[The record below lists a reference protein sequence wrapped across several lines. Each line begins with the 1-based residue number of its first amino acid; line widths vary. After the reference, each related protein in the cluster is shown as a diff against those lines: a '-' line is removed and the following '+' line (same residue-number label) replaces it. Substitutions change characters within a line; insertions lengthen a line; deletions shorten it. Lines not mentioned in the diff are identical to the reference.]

1 MEREVLSTPDSEP
14 ENTPAVPRTG
24 RRNTIRPWQAVAIV
38 AVLVLGGAGSYY
50 GYSWLSDRGGSELAE
65 GQQLIPVTRGNLT
78 NQVSTNGSVVFPERE
93 SLAFGAPGTV
103 GEVLVA
109 EGEYVEAGQALA
121 SLDQTTI
128 ASLERAA
135 AQAEV
140 AVEDAA
146 DQLAEAKE
154 TADALSLAQ
163 AESAIVQAELTLRD
177 AEELLAEL
185 RDPERTTEI
194 AQATSAVAAT
204 ETVHEQ
210 AVDALNAL
218 IDPDEDSRLAA
229 AAAVTDAR
237 IALEAA
243 RETLADLE
251 ALPDPDAV
259 AAARS
264 ALATAQET
272 YENATADLELAQSDW
287 ATAVT
292 NAEQTVS
299 DAEQAYS
306 DAFAGWFGARPS
318 AKEASMAP
326 ADVLAAWGADLDVIY
341 PQNDAARF
349 DQIPQDDPSTPWDE
363 NLAFFWTR
371 MSPAVVVGT
380 CDVSGAPGGT
390 RCVMDELESAWDS
403 MDAGRDALATSE
415 SQSASALTA
424 ARAAQSNA
432 ADGLSDAQDALEDAE
447 TPANAL
453 ALEDAGQAVEAAE
466 ANLQTAED
474 TAAELDEPDALAVAS
489 ASADV
494 DVATASLADTQ
505 EDLASLL
512 EEPDKKEVDS
522 AASDVEVAKAQL
534 ADAEATLEELRAVGT
549 DDLLIAL
556 RETEL
561 TEALAMLDEAREALA
576 GATIV
581 APWAGR
587 VDTVAVEEG
596 QSAYTMSV
604 AIEIVDQTIA
614 DVAAFVDEIDV
625 LSIVVG
631 AEADIEMDALPGQV
645 LTGTV
650 VEIGKAAGSQ
660 QSVVTYPVSV
670 RIEAPDGLQFVE
682 GLSATA
688 SVVIQEEK
696 NALLIPNQAVGG
708 SYVQPTV
715 RLSQDGEVS
724 EVPVVLGASDGFWVV
739 VRSGLSEGDRVVMES
754 SGTGASADVKLQFQA
769 QRGGSSGFG
778 TGGAQGSQQYKSIPS
793 K

>member
-1 MEREVLSTPDSEP
+1 
-14 ENTPAVPRTG
+14 
-24 RRNTIRPWQAVAIV
+24 VAIV